1 MRWKYFHTKI
11 LEKTMNKSILIIAVL
26 LLTITGNANAGS
38 TSKKKPPTT
47 DTLDITATIKSI
59 FTTSDAKKKE
69 NKK

>member
-1 MRWKYFHTKI
+1 
-11 LEKTMNKSILIIAVL
+11 MNKSILIIAVL